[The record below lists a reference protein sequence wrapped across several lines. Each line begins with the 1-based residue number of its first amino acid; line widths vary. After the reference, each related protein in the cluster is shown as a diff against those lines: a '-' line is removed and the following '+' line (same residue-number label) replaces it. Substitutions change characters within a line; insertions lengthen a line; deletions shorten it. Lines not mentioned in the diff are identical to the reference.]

1 MKLYISPSGDCSAIY
16 DESLD
21 LHTLGRPQ
29 ISRASHV
36 EPTANGQWTA
46 DLSPVH
52 GPLLG
57 PFATRSQALTAE
69 VAWLGKWFLMQHGDD
84 CNECKSKA

>member
-1 MKLYISPSGDCSAIY
+1 MKLYISASGECTAIY

-21 LHTLGRPQ
+21 LHTIGRLE

-36 EPTANGQWTA
+36 EPTADGQWTA

-57 PFATRSQALTAE
+57 PFATRSQALAAE
-69 VAWLGKWFLMQHGDD
+69 VAWLDESLLNQHG
-84 CNECKSKA
+84 EICKRMHV

>member
-1 MKLYISPSGDCSAIY
+1 MKLYISLSGECSAIY

-21 LHTLGRPQ
+21 LHTLGRPK

-36 EPTANGQWTA
+36 EPTADGHWTA

-57 PFATRSQALTAE
+57 PFLTRSQALNAE
-69 VAWLGKWFLMQHGDD
+69 IAWLDHWFTTNRGARY
-84 CNECKSKA
+84 E

>member
-1 MKLYISPSGDCSAIY
+1 MKLYISATGECTAIY

-21 LHTLGRPQ
+21 LHTLGRPE

-36 EPTANGQWTA
+36 EPTADGQWTA
-46 DLSPVH
+46 DLSLVA

-57 PFATRSQALTAE
+57 PFPARSLALAAE
-69 VAWLGKWFLMQHGDD
+69 VAWLDQCLIKQHGGS
-84 CNECKSKA
+84 CNECTT